1 MSQPMDPLPT
11 AKLREVYDS
20 EEINPIWKGAA
31 LLSVREN
38 PVIRN
43 WVERLGPTTP
53 LAQEIIK
60 YSGGGR
66 NRQVSGAPGTKQSFF
81 FSFASSAT
89 NCQPGRARRN
99 YHLSGSSL
107 SEQLPTTLRSRGG

>member
-1 MSQPMDPLPT
+1 MDPLPT

-60 YSGGGR
+60 YSGGGGEIGR
-66 NRQVSGAPGTKQSFF
+66 LVVRREQNDCFFF